1 MKHLFKIVYREFL
14 ANKMTLLEENG
25 VPACKYLNDSI
36 IYFLGKKPYYN
47 DVDSLY
53 IEYGIFK

>member
-1 MKHLFKIVYREFL
+1 
-14 ANKMTLLEENG
+14 MTLLEENG